1 MYVMYILI
9 ALSLSFK
16 VDMQRGRYL
25 LYESHNENM
34 MMVFYY
40 ITRTCKIILH
50 NFIDHEVDLLLYAS
64 L

>member
-16 VDMQRGRYL
+16 VGMQRERYL
-25 LYESHNENM
+25 LFESHNKNTMKE
-34 MMVFYY
+34 FYY

-50 NFIDHEVDLLLYAS
+50 IHHEVDLLL
-64 L
+64 